1 MRRVLLLIAVAVLA
15 FGSAHAF
22 TLTVAT
28 EADAVILNPQD
39 SNDLPGAKVNR
50 QIYDTLLVSTEELDL
65 EPGLAESWAKIDDLT
80 WEFYLRPGVVF
91 HNGDPL
97 TSRDV
102 VFTFDRVRDAE
113 VAAPAAFIVGFVDG
127 VEAVDELT
135 VRITTKA
142 PFAPILA
149 HMAHI
154 GTSILNERAVT
165 EAGED
170 YGTEVAIGTGPF
182 KFVEWEIA
190 SRIVLERND
199 DWWGGEVRPERIVFR
214 PIVEPAV
221 RAIELE
227 SRAPGTVSWLMQY
240 RGASS
245 RCSAG

>member
-102 VFTFDRVRDAE
+102 VFTFDRLRDAE

-142 PFAPILA
+142 PY
-149 HMAHI
+149 
-154 GTSILNERAVT
+154 GVSI
-165 EAGED
+165 
-170 YGTEVAIGTGPF
+170 
-182 KFVEWEIA
+182 
-190 SRIVLERND
+190 
-199 DWWGGEVRPERIVFR
+199 
-214 PIVEPAV
+214 
-221 RAIELE
+221 
-227 SRAPGTVSWLMQY
+227 
-240 RGASS
+240 
-245 RCSAG
+245 